1 MRGTLLAVEPSLVEL
16 VIHGDT
22 PAYRRRGVVE
32 QRLGCLRR
40 LPCSRDQLGIAAFA
54 FVQHHA
60 HSR

>member
-1 MRGTLLAVEPSLVEL
+1 MRGTLLAVQQSLVEL
-16 VIHGDT
+16 MIHGDA

-32 QRLGCLRR
+32 QRLGRLRR
-40 LPCSRDQLGIAAFA
+40 LPCNRDQLRITAFA